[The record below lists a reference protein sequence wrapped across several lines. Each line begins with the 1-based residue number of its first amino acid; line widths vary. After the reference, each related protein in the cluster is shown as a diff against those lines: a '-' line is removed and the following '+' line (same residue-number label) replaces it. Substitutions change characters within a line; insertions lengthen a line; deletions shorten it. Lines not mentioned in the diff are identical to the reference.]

1 MPVDVLREHDWGLL
15 GRCGVDR
22 GFQNATIF
30 DCMRCLSKKKY
41 VSGLQCSQID
51 MDTYKSSDNPREAF
65 VRVVDVLVGHTRF
78 GSTGDSPVTSVPSE
92 YPT

>member
-1 MPVDVLREHDWGLL
+1 MIGVFSVAVAWTVVFKMPPFSTVCVA
-15 GRCGVDR
+15 
-22 GFQNATIF
+22 FP
-30 DCMRCLSKKKY
+30 KKY

-65 VRVVDVLVGHTRF
+65 VRVVDMLVGYTRF